1 MKKIDEKKNKF
12 NPGIRITIF
21 FVFFALLFFSL
32 GLWQIERGQAKTNI
46 LNDFEKNL
54 QEEPSYLNQESQK
67 WDRVYVEGEWTSS
80 NQILIDNVI
89 NRGVAGYKVLTP
101 LRMSETDQLILV
113 DRGWIKQNRL
123 RDQLPDIKLIEANEL
138 VSGILETPELGLVLS
153 EDLVS
158 KEWPKI
164 SQTKNLDVISNEFDE
179 YVFPMILL
187 ADPTLKNSLEYI
199 KITPT
204 NMTPIKHYG
213 YSGQWFLMFL
223 VLCFMY
229 VWYGY
234 KRNA

>member
-1 MKKIDEKKNKF
+1 M
-12 NPGIRITIF
+12 
-21 FVFFALLFFSL
+21 

-67 WDRVYVEGEWTSS
+67 WDRVYVEGEWASS
-80 NQILIDNVI
+80 KQILIDNVI
-89 NRGVAGYKVLTP
+89 NRGIAGYKVLTP

-123 RDQLPDIKLIEANEL
+123 RDQLPDIKLIEANEI

>member
-1 MKKIDEKKNKF
+1 MKKNKF

-46 LNDFEKNL
+46 LNDFEKNI

-89 NRGVAGYKVLTP
+89 NRGVAGYTVLTP
-101 LRMSETDQLILV
+101 LRMSETNQLILV
-113 DRGWIKQNRL
+113 DRGWIKQNRF
-123 RDQLPDIKLIEANEL
+123 RDQLPDIKLIEANEI
-138 VSGILETPELGLVLS
+138 VSGILEIPELGLVLS

>member
-1 MKKIDEKKNKF
+1 MKKNKF

-67 WDRVYVEGEWTSS
+67 WDRVYVEGEWASS

-101 LRMSETDQLILV
+101 LRMSETNQLILV
-113 DRGWIKQNRL
+113 DRGWIKQNRF
-123 RDQLPDIKLIEANEL
+123 RDQLPDIKLIEANEI
-138 VSGILETPELGLVLS
+138 VSGILEIPELGLVLS